1 MRHTGKDSPGSTKG
15 VSMKTMTTVERNE
28 QDEHRA
34 LPKPDTLLAAP
45 LILIAE
51 EHPAI
56 QELLNTALVL
66 AGYRTTICAGRHAAL
81 SRIDQLTSSGD
92 CPALL
97 LLDLSLP
104 DIHAADFLSHL
115 RTRWLDACGEHPQII
130 VLTTSTQVQK
140 DLAAQ
145 ERVVL
150 KPFHIQELLT
160 LIQQMMPEAAL
171 IQRVVS
177 LHEQG
182 TCLERRSEAEDA
194 LQSPSA
200 DHRARPEQGNRG
212 CNESGAGV

>member
-1 MRHTGKDSPGSTKG
+1 M
-15 VSMKTMTTVERNE
+15 
-28 QDEHRA
+28 
-34 LPKPDTLLAAP
+34 
-45 LILIAE
+45 
-51 EHPAI
+51 
-56 QELLNTALVL
+56 
-66 AGYRTTICAGRHAAL
+66 
-81 SRIDQLTSSGD
+81 
-92 CPALL
+92 
-97 LLDLSLP
+97 LSLP

-115 RTRWLDACGEHPQII
+115 RTRWHDACGEHPQII

-200 DHRARPEQGNRG
+200 DHRAKPEQGNRG

>member
-1 MRHTGKDSPGSTKG
+1 MVPVT
-15 VSMKTMTTVERNE
+15 
-28 QDEHRA
+28 
-34 LPKPDTLLAAP
+34 
-45 LILIAE
+45 IAE

-56 QELLNTALVL
+56 QELLNTALAL

-115 RTRWLDACGEHPQII
+115 RTRWHDACGEHPQII
-130 VLTTSTQVQK
+130 VLTTSKQVQQ

-150 KPFHIQELLT
+150 KPFHIQELLA
-160 LIQQMMPEAAL
+160 LIQQVMLGSAYA
-171 IQRVVS
+171 
-177 LHEQG
+177 
-182 TCLERRSEAEDA
+182 ERGFA
-194 LQSPSA
+194 P
-200 DHRARPEQGNRG
+200 
-212 CNESGAGV
+212 

>member
-1 MRHTGKDSPGSTKG
+1 MRHTGEDSPGNTKG
-15 VSMKTMTTVERNE
+15 VGMKTMTTVERNE

-56 QELLNTALVL
+56 QELLNTALAL
-66 AGYRTTICAGRHAAL
+66 AGYRTTICTGRHAAL
-81 SRIDQLTSSGD
+81 TWIDQLTSSGD

-104 DIHAADFLSHL
+104 SIHAADFLSHL
-115 RTRWLDACGEHPQII
+115 RTRWLDVCGGHPQII
-130 VLTTSTQVQK
+130 VLTTSKQVQK

-160 LIQQMMPEAAL
+160 LIQQMPFNHL
-171 IQRVVS
+171 QRITAPSQNKAIGDATKAV
-177 LHEQG
+177 QG
-182 TCLERRSEAEDA
+182 YERFVDNQASTRD
-194 LQSPSA
+194 Q
-200 DHRARPEQGNRG
+200 
-212 CNESGAGV
+212 